1 MDIIAMNFGIREV
14 VAGHDKESIFRSV
27 RDCGGELTM
36 SRRDADGGELIEFA
50 VGSGKRVVKIQ
61 WQRWVPREAPVLM
74 VASDDAKALAK
85 VVAQICFGAAFFNE
99 IQSGSEEVR

>member
-1 MDIIAMNFGIREV
+1 MDIIAMKFGIRDV
-14 VAGHDKESIFRSV
+14 VTEHDKESVFQSIRG
-27 RDCGGELTM
+27 CGGELMM

-74 VASDDAKALAK
+74 VASDDVKALAK
-85 VVAQICFGAAFFNE
+85 VVAQICFGAAFFQE
-99 IQSGSEEVR
+99 IQSGTEEVR